1 MDAAVEAA
9 PFRWRDFGGVW
20 YMEPSRVGEGRP
32 VGVAKLY
39 LPVTPLIP
47 VLTHVMPCSATRLYQ
62 DAAESLLTID

>member
-1 MDAAVEAA
+1 
-9 PFRWRDFGGVW
+9 
-20 YMEPSRVGEGRP
+20 MEPSRVGEGRT

-47 VLTHVMPCSATRLYQ
+47 VLTHVMPCSAIRLYQ